1 MITKKQ
7 IPKLIIR
14 ESGRSS
20 DYISPNFVH
29 GCLANCAYCYCLH
42 TSKQDKKVLVY
53 SNTSAIL
60 SEINR
65 HVNFTAVWDEN
76 LKKPNQTHSKLITYD
91 LGCNTDI
98 PLHYKFIDYKA
109 IVDFFYN
116 HDKAFGTFATKYVNN
131 NLLNYNVNNL
141 RIRFS
146 LMPQSLSTI
155 VEPNTSKIIDRI
167 KAIDKFINAGYDVHV
182 NFSPIIVYDNWIK
195 DYTELFKLLDK
206 YVKNKEIVKAE
217 CIFLT
222 HSAKKQHLN
231 IFDNINKKALSL
243 LWVPE
248 LQEEKNNSFGTKRLR
263 YKRRL
268 KQQFID
274 EFVKI
279 HNKIIPWNRI
289 RYIF

>member
-7 IPKLIIR
+7 VPKLTIR

-20 DYISPNFVH
+20 DYIAPNFVH
-29 GCLANCAYCYCLH
+29 SCLANCAYCYCLH
-42 TSKQDKKVLVY
+42 TAKRDKKVLVY

-76 LKKPNQTHSKLITYD
+76 LKKPNQTHKELVTYD

-116 HDKAFGTFATKYVNN
+116 HNKAFGTFATKFVNDE
-131 NLLNYNVNNL
+131 LLKYNVKNL

-146 LMPQSLSTI
+146 LMPQSLSKFL
-155 VEPNTSKIIDRI
+155 EPNTSKIIDRI
-167 KAIDKFINAGYDVHV
+167 KAIDRFIEAGYDVHI
-182 NFSPIIVYDNWIK
+182 NFSPIVVYNTWLK
-195 DYTELFKLLDK
+195 DYTELFKLINK
-206 YVKNKEIVKAE
+206 HVKNKEIVKAE

-222 HSAKKQHLN
+222 HSTKKQQLN
-231 IFDNINKKALSL
+231 IFDNIDKKALEL
-243 LWVPE
+243 LWNPE
-248 LQEEKNNSFGTKRLR
+248 LQEEKINSFGGKRIR

-268 KQQFID
+268 KQQFIT
-274 EFVKI
+274 EFTKL
-279 HNKIIPWNRI
+279 HDSIIPWNTI